1 MTIAIYSDFDGV
13 FNIKKTKQTRT
24 VAVETK
30 DTEFLAPL
38 SFVNWDPHVVV
49 KLKSFLSNGDYDFI
63 WHTTW
68 NHGENSKGAANAIG
82 LLGLDKQSIA
92 TLNTRAVDKKEWT
105 QWKADFIVADQM
117 KNPRPFIWIDDHAP
131 EHWGDFV
138 IEATTSEAYMIV
150 PDSEIGL
157 TLDQIDGLE
166 EWAQKNFMALRD
178 NEMAGQGAKM

>member
-13 FNIKKTKQTRT
+13 FNIKKTSRREQWLWRLRT
-24 VAVETK
+24 
-30 DTEFLAPL
+30 LSSSPRCPL
-38 SFVNWDPHVVV
+38 STGEPHLVV

-131 EHWGDFV
+131 E
-138 IEATTSEAYMIV
+138 
-150 PDSEIGL
+150 
-157 TLDQIDGLE
+157 TLGR
-166 EWAQKNFMALRD
+166 FCH
-178 NEMAGQGAKM
+178 